1 MIKRY
6 IWIWEL
12 LGLLWTDFFIHLIL
26 TSLRE
31 QHFVFFII
39 PWVVCLSIMCYW
51 NYIYRQL
58 LKIQ

>member
-1 MIKRY
+1 MIKRF

-12 LGLLWTDFFIHLIL
+12 LGLLWTDFFLRLIL
-26 TSLRE
+26 ASLRE
-31 QHFVFFII
+31 QQFLFFII
-39 PWVVCLSIMCYW
+39 PLIVCSSIMCYW